1 MNTEKRKPCKEMGE
15 FDDGLLDLGD
25 VSTDL
30 EALGAKELE
39 ERGELNLDVEG
50 ESAPE
55 YDYDSVSSPGG
66 STCSGPTYIRHSGF
80 GPDVGRPLSQLS
92 AGSPPTYPG
101 PPSPLT
107 HSLSQ
112 PIILTKGLASRHKLP
127 NQPYLD
133 NYSNNQDSRKKK
145 KKGLLRPEFS
155 EFGQDIRGQQIS
167 GSKLTGVKL
176 GTLTSTRNKSRKG
189 KSYKL
194 TLKGEFAK
202 KKGVNII
209 QRKLTI
215 RKYTDPA
222 IIGRKFYS
230 RKVPDHLLLRECTQK
245 YKLLIKT

>member
-1 MNTEKRKPCKEMGE
+1 MNTEKTKPCKEMSE

-30 EALGAKELE
+30 EALGAKDLE

-80 GPDVGRPLSQLS
+80 GPDVNRPLSQLS

-167 GSKLTGVKL
+167 GSKVTGVKL

-189 KSYKL
+189 KCYKL
-194 TLKGEFAK
+194 TLMGEFVKK

-215 RKYTDPA
+215 RKYTDPEN
-222 IIGRKFYS
+222 IGGKFYL
-230 RKVPDHLLLRECTQK
+230 RKILDHLL
-245 YKLLIKT
+245 

>member
-1 MNTEKRKPCKEMGE
+1 MNTEKTKPCKEMSE

-30 EALGAKELE
+30 EALGAKDLE

-80 GPDVGRPLSQLS
+80 GPDVNRPLSQLS

-167 GSKLTGVKL
+167 GSKVTGVKL

-189 KSYKL
+189 KCYKL
-194 TLKGEFAK
+194 TLMGEFVK
-202 KKGVNII
+202 KKKEVNII

-215 RKYTDPA
+215 RKYTDPEN
-222 IIGRKFYS
+222 IGGKFYL
-230 RKVPDHLLLRECTQK
+230 RKILDHLL
-245 YKLLIKT
+245 

>member
-194 TLKGEFAK
+194 TLKGEFA
-202 KKGVNII
+202 
-209 QRKLTI
+209 
-215 RKYTDPA
+215 
-222 IIGRKFYS
+222 
-230 RKVPDHLLLRECTQK
+230 
-245 YKLLIKT
+245 